1 MADNKGGSDLD
12 VFEGLAKKSARPT
25 TPGLA
30 PPTPPPQRGRTL
42 VGGLSGPGV
51 VPPPPG
57 GAPLPPPSLPKPP
70 GSLGPLP
77 PVAPPPSKA
86 GVALPPPSAPP
97 PPLPPPPA
105 PSIEARSAPPAPL
118 PPPVPPP
125 GPPSIGAQLG
135 LAGSGKKRGGG
146 PAVDMDWDDEEESTH
161 VYDKAND
168 GMPMP
173 TAPQPRPA
181 AGAPAASKMGAA
193 ASLLAASGAAAKP
206 SVQPPPPQPPVPV
219 APPPP
224 VAAPAQATAQSPR
237 LDEPTAIRPRP
248 VAQPQGSRAGLVLG
262 GLALVVVLAL
272 AAFILVPRKGELKI
286 DVKSKS
292 GGPVAKAEIF
302 VDGQKKCDTT
312 PCVVKELSPGS
323 VSIKVLGEFALV
335 EQTELVEA
343 GKEKSVLVL
352 VEPAGKGQDA
362 ASSASS
368 TQAGIKIGGGQ
379 EGVKVFVD
387 GTEKGSLP
395 IELKDLSP
403 GTHKIRVEG
412 GERYEKVERSVEV
425 AAGETK
431 DLGPIK
437 LKVLKG
443 QVALELVTAGAA
455 VSITGEKAK
464 KIEVKDWKTQPVKIE
479 LDPNDTYK
487 LVATKKGFDD
497 FKQDL
502 SFEDG
507 HAIKSVR
514 IELTEMGKPAAPT
527 PSIGSTGPAPTS
539 TGGGTPSPTPSA
551 TTTTTPAPT
560 TSATA
565 SGGAS
570 GGCSVNINSIPVSKV
585 VLDGRPL
592 GSTPKVGIAVSCGS
606 HTVTF
611 IHPEKGRKSVT
622 ITANPGK
629 PATAATKF

>member
-30 PPTPPPQRGRTL
+30 PPTAPPQRGKTL
-42 VGGLSGPGV
+42 MGGMSQPGA
-51 VPPPPG
+51 VPPLPPG
-57 GAPLPPPSLPKPP
+57 GAPLPPPSLPAKLP

-77 PVAPPPSKA
+77 PVAPPPSKV
-86 GVALPPPSAPP
+86 GVSLPAPSAPPP
-97 PPLPPPPA
+97 PPLPPPP
-105 PSIEARSAPPAPL
+105 SMEARGAAPPAPL

-125 GPPSIGAQLG
+125 GPASIGAQLG
-135 LAGSGKKRGGG
+135 LAGSGKKRGGGG

-206 SVQPPPPQPPVPV
+206 SVQPPPPQPPVPS
-219 APPPP
+219 APPLPIPSAPP
-224 VAAPAQATAQSPR
+224 VQAAPTAR

-248 VAQPQGSRAGLVLG
+248 VAPQQGSRAGLILG

-286 DVKSKS
+286 DVKSKT

-312 PCVVKELSPGS
+312 PCVVKDLEPGS

-335 EQTELVEA
+335 EQTEVVEA

-352 VEPAGKGQDA
+352 VEA
-362 ASSASS
+362 ASKGSDPATAAASN
-368 TQAGIKIGGGQ
+368 QAGIKIGGGQ
-379 EGVKVFVD
+379 DGVKVYLD

-395 IELKDLSP
+395 IDLKELSP
-403 GTHKIRVEG
+403 GTHKIRIEG

-431 DLGPIK
+431 DLGTIK

-443 QVALELVTAGAA
+443 QVSLELATTGAA
-455 VSITGEKAK
+455 VSIVGEKTK
-464 KIEVKDWKTQPVKIE
+464 KIDIKDKDWKSQPVKIE
-479 LDPNDTYK
+479 LDANDTYK
-487 LVATKKGFDD
+487 LVATKKGFDELKKD
-497 FKQDL
+497 I
-502 SFEDG
+502 SFDDG
-507 HAIKSVR
+507 QAVKSIRV
-514 IELTEMGKPAAPT
+514 ELTETGKEPVASANLPGPGPGPSPTASTTNTPVPTASTTASAAPT
-527 PSIGSTGPAPTS
+527 A
-539 TGGGTPSPTPSA
+539 
-551 TTTTTPAPT
+551 
-560 TSATA
+560 
-565 SGGAS
+565 AS

-592 GSTPKVGIAVSCGS
+592 GSTPKVGISVPCGS

-622 ITANPGK
+622 VTANPGK